1 MAHIFIISKMHATN
15 MQRTIMLALAQRNLK
30 LFLRDHT
37 RALLSLL
44 SALIAFG
51 LYVVFLKQTVR
62 SGWGGN
68 GLDNATVN
76 TLLDNWLIGG
86 TLSIT
91 GLTTSL
97 AMIGQKVSDRENGLD
112 VDFRMAMHSR
122 WRIAGGYM
130 LSSVIIGFIMQL
142 IVLVVMLA
150 YFIPVDHISLPLNH
164 LATDLGL
171 LALMAFN
178 AIVSSALSYV
188 IVSGIHSQ
196 SANTALNTIIG
207 TASGFLAGVYL
218 PISAMPKFAQRLIEL
233 WPGAYTSS
241 LFRRLLMS
249 DAMDS
254 AFATVAHPEASTAR
268 FQADMGIGYTLPH
281 TSQPTSPIAEIALL
295 IVTTVL
301 ISLIIWAVRVLAASI
316 RKLSMSREHNLA
328 IVEK

>member
-1 MAHIFIISKMHATN
+1 
-15 MQRTIMLALAQRNLK
+15 MLALSQRNLR
-30 LFLRDHT
+30 LFLRDHA

-62 SGWGGN
+62 SGWSGN
-68 GLDNATVN
+68 GLSATTVN

-97 AMIGQKVSDRENGLD
+97 AMVGQMVNDRENGLD
-112 VDFRMAMHSR
+112 IDFRMAIHSR
-122 WRIAGGYM
+122 WRIAGGYV
-130 LSSVIIGFIMQL
+130 LSSVIIGFVMQL
-142 IVLVVMLA
+142 IVFVVMLA
-150 YFIPVDHISLPLNH
+150 YFLPVDRICVPLNH
-164 LATDLGL
+164 PTTDLGL

-178 AIVSSALSYV
+178 ALASSALSYA
-188 IVSGIHSQ
+188 IVAGIRSQ
-196 SANTALNTIIG
+196 SANTALNTIVG

-218 PISAMPKFAQRLIEL
+218 PISAMPKFAQHLIEV

-254 AFATVAHPEASTAR
+254 AFAPFPHQATISAKFR
-268 FQADMGIGYTLPH
+268 ADMGIGYTLPRA
-281 TSQPTSPIAEIALL
+281 SQPTSAAEEILL
-295 IVTTVL
+295 LVVTTVL
-301 ISLIIWAVRVLAASI
+301 ISLVIWAIRVLAASI
-316 RKLSMSREHNLA
+316 RKLSISRERNLA
-328 IVEK
+328 TI